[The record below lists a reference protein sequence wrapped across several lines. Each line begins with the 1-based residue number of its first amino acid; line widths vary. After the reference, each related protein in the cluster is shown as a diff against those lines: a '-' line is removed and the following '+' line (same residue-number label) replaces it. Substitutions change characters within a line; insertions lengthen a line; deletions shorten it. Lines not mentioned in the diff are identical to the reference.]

1 MLDEKEGGAN
11 VDGEQLI
18 EILNGGIFDGG
29 GFRDARIGDK
39 DIEAIADDVAG
50 EFRKLVRPVSR
61 RQIGRDCVTAA
72 ASFAYLGDDTVGFSR
87 ATAVM
92 HQNLRTGRSECKGA
106 GAADAAGGA
115 GDECG
120 FSGEVGHDRLLC
132 CLMGLDTH
140 GAQGS
145 AADRNVETSRTN
157 SSGYWWCEP
166 CAESG

>member
-1 MLDEKEGGAN
+1 MDE
-11 VDGEQLI
+11 
-18 EILNGGIFDGG
+18 
-29 GFRDARIGDK
+29 
-39 DIEAIADDVAG
+39 
-50 EFRKLVRPVSR
+50 
-61 RQIGRDCVTAA
+61 
-72 ASFAYLGDDTVGFSR
+72 
-87 ATAVM
+87 
-92 HQNLRTGRSECKGA
+92 NLRTGSSEGEGA
-106 GAADAAGGA
+106 GAADAAGSA

-157 SSGYWWCEP
+157 NSGYWWCEP